1 MAYLALAECVS
12 FKADSMADLAAKKV
26 ESGGDRKR
34 IDNLPIGQV
43 Q

>member
-12 FKADSMADLAAKKV
+12 GSMANLDAKKV
-26 ESGGDRKR
+26 ESGGDKKR
-34 IDNLPIGQV
+34 IDNLPIEQV

>member
-12 FKADSMADLAAKKV
+12 FEADSMADLAAKKV
-26 ESGGDRKR
+26 ESDGERKM